1 MPKYI
6 NSVSIKETQ
15 YGLKISAPLDKLI
28 EELKQNASQ
37 SGWVNLEVKKRR
49 TPSEKGATHYLQ
61 VDEWRPSQRDESEFI
76 RPQITPLDEDD
87 NLGLPF

>member
-15 YGLKISAPLDKLI
+15 FSLKISAPLDKLI
-28 EELKQNASQ
+28 EELKQNS
-37 SGWVNLEVKKRR
+37 SNGCVNLEVKKRR
-49 TPSEKGATHYLQ
+49 TPSEKGATHYMQ
-61 VDEWRPSQRDESEFI
+61 VDDWRREQGSQSDFP
-76 RPQITPLDEDD
+76 RPEITPLDEDD